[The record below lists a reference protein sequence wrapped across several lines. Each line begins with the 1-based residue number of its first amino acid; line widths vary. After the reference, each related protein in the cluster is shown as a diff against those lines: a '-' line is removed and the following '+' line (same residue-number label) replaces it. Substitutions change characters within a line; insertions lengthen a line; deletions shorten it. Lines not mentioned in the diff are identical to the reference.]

1 MADGLIHDFIA
12 SVDRDPDRP
21 AVTEVDSGR
30 TTTRSEVLGA
40 AVAMAAVIDA
50 EVPEDGVV
58 VLHGP
63 GGGAYWSGLIA
74 ILGTGRRLLPIGTE
88 TSADDRRR
96 LASAYRADAVFE
108 TDSKLTWTDAS
119 VSTHRVIQGDGR
131 QSGVDRLDRGARS
144 SLLLRSSGTTGRP
157 AVALRTAAGLD
168 RVSRTLVGVLGLVE
182 DDDVLAT
189 LPMQHAYGIEH
200 GVLAPMR
207 SGARVR
213 FRAGFDLAGGAAA
226 LSDGVT
232 VFPGVPVTLEAA
244 IRVARRD
251 GRLRL
256 AYSAGSPLPATVRDA
271 FAAAWD
277 CPTGDLYGATEI
289 GTISFGIGGCDR
301 AVPGV
306 SMLVASQVDEDAGE
320 RPVVS
325 EHGTGELL
333 VRSDAMFEGYLETR
347 DGTVDPG
354 RRLDG
359 HFRTGDLGGIDSAG
373 RVMITG
379 RAKIQFDVGGLKV
392 NPAEVEAILGE
403 VPGVREIV
411 VVPMALTET
420 VTRVR
425 AVVVPEAGCEAAGI
439 IDALRAASRS
449 RLSLH
454 QRPRVFDLTDALPR
468 TLTGKLLRGRLIE
481 SV

>member
-21 AVTEVDSGR
+21 AVTEVDSGS
-30 TTTRSEVLGA
+30 TTTRSEVLSA

-88 TSADDRRR
+88 TSADDRGR
-96 LASAYRADAVFE
+96 LASSHRADAVLE
-108 TDSKLTWTDAS
+108 TDPKSIWKDAS
-119 VSTHRVIQGDGR
+119 VPTHRVIEAGGSR
-131 QSGVDRLDRGARS
+131 SRVDRLDRGTRS

-168 RVSRTLVGVLGLVE
+168 RVSRTLVDVLGLVD

-213 FRAGFDLAGGAAA
+213 FRAGFDLARGAAA
-226 LSDGVT
+226 LSNGVT

-244 IRVARRD
+244 TRVARRD
-251 GRLRL
+251 SRLRL

-271 FAAAWD
+271 FSAAWN

-289 GTISFGIGGCDR
+289 GTISFGIGGSDR
-301 AVPGV
+301 PVPGV
-306 SMLVASQVDEDAGE
+306 SMRVCTQVDDEAGE
-320 RPVVS
+320 IPVVS
-325 EHGTGELL
+325 KHGAGELL
-333 VRSDAMFEGYLETR
+333 VRSDAMFEGYLEVR
-347 DGTVDPG
+347 GGRVDPG
-354 RRLDG
+354 RRLEG
-359 HFRTGDLGGIDSAG
+359 HFRTGDLGRIDSDG
-373 RVMITG
+373 RVIITG

-403 VPGVREIV
+403 VPGVGEIV

-425 AVVVPEAGCEAAGI
+425 AVVVLAAGFEAAGV

-481 SV
+481 SM